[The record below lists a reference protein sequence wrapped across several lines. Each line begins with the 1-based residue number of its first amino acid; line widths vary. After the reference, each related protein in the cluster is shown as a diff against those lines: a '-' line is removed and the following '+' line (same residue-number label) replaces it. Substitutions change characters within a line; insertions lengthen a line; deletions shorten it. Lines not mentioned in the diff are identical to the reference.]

1 MRIGFAFFR
10 FPATPKGTTM
20 PASPRILAFAGS
32 LRAGA
37 YSKKLAGAAAAH
49 ARAAGAEVTVIDL
62 RDFPLPIFDEDL
74 EAKEGL
80 HPNARKLKDLFI
92 ASDGFIV
99 CTPEYN
105 SSYPA
110 VLKNAIDWLSRPAK
124 NPDGTPEA
132 PFACFKGKFVVL
144 FASSPGALGGIRVLP
159 ELRRLLAN
167 IMCTVLPDQLALGKA
182 NEAFDDAGKLK
193 DPKTDAMAKDIATRL
208 VTMCRKMNG

>member
-1 MRIGFAFFR
+1 
-10 FPATPKGTTM
+10 M

-37 YSKKLAGAAAAH
+37 YSKKLASAAASH

-74 EAKEGL
+74 ETKEGL
-80 HPNARKLKDLFI
+80 HPNARKLKDLFL
-92 ASDGFIV
+92 AHHGLIV

-110 VLKNAIDWLSRPAK
+110 VLKNAIDWISRPAK

-132 PFACFKGKFVVL
+132 PLGCFDGKIVAL
-144 FASSPGALGGIRVLP
+144 FASSPGAMGGIRVLP

-167 IMCTVLPDQLALGKA
+167 IKCTVLPDQLALGKA
-182 NEAFDDAGKLK
+182 DQAFDEVGKIK

-208 VTMCRKMNG
+208 VTMCRKVNG